1 VYAQIGDEP
10 SDDDILIG
18 MFDTSALAT
27 TAADDH
33 NRALFLRR
41 GQEREE
47 HARRARDAARTYVP
61 KPPQAVRIP
70 IEGD

>member
-1 VYAQIGDEP
+1 
-10 SDDDILIG
+10 